1 MRKRLTESISVEE
14 MKQMYENGMSYRDIA
29 NSLDCSYQTV
39 WTYLKDIVSP
49 RSKGGRCARRFPK
62 PEHAAKPKTM
72 DELATQNA
80 ANACLVVQEHTIRLA
95 GIVGEYVVNAGRK
108 SAKCI
113 LGGVEVELQFESI
126 PGLIEELK
134 ALMRNVDSLNV
145 GCEMW

>member
-1 MRKRLTESISVEE
+1 MRKKLTESVSIEE
-14 MKQMYENGMSYRDIA
+14 MKQMYESGMSYRDIGNA
-29 NSLDCSYQTV
+29 LDVSFQTV
-39 WTYLKDIVSP
+39 ARYLKDVVQP
-49 RSKGGRCARRFPK
+49 RAKGGYHARRFHN
-62 PEHAAKPKTM
+62 PERAVKPKTM

-134 ALMRNVDSLNV
+134 ALMRNVDSLNT